1 MIAVSSGMAE
11 RDPYLPDPISGL
23 CVVIQTDDP
32 DHAMRARTLA
42 SDYNAPVFDHIPE
55 SDEFGLALV
64 QTNERAELHVLSG
77 DKSIV
82 GGHPI
87 YCDLTAI
94 DTESGP
100 GRSLKQP
107 LIKAVGIKKG
117 SHYRPTVLDATVGL
131 GEDTWILASLG
142 CKVTGYERQ
151 PLTLY
156 LLKNG
161 LRRARQ
167 TRPDIAKRITVLP
180 GNALD
185 ILRESANET
194 HNNPVDVVYLDPM
207 FPLGRKTAERKAM
220 RVLRMYSGDDTDA
233 DDLLAGALT
242 SASKRVVVK
251 RPLRS
256 PALAGP
262 QPTVVHKGKSLRF
275 DVYVTGASR

>member
-1 MIAVSSGMAE
+1 
-11 RDPYLPDPISGL
+11 
-23 CVVIQTDDP
+23 
-32 DHAMRARTLA
+32 MRARSLA
-42 SDYNAPVFDHIPE
+42 SDYAAPVFDHIPE
-55 SDEFGLALV
+55 SDEFSLALV

-77 DKSIV
+77 DKSIT
-82 GGHPI
+82 GGRPI

-100 GRSLKQP
+100 GRSFKQP

-117 SHYRPTVLDATVGL
+117 NPYRPTVLDATVGL
-131 GEDTWILASLG
+131 GEDAWILASLG
-142 CKVTGYERQ
+142 CQVTGYERQ

-156 LLKNG
+156 LLQDG

-167 TRPDIAKRITVLP
+167 TRPDIANRITVLP

-185 ILRESANET
+185 ILREPANET
-194 HNNPVDVVYLDPM
+194 HHNPADVVYLDPM

-233 DDLLAGALT
+233 DDLLADALT
-242 SASKRVVVK
+242 SANKRVVVK
-251 RPLRS
+251 RPLRA
-256 PALAGP
+256 PTLAGP

-275 DVYVTGASR
+275 DVYVTGQAVSH